1 MSPENINLLIQLDT
15 IDDLVMESEM
25 SVIDAL
31 MYQYEKCEL
40 LLEYAPDSPMLD
52 ELDIFIQEGAMDNVK
67 NVAREGKFVVKNGIN
82 NLADKGEK
90 FANSKTEGNLAK
102 RIGLG
107 IVKSIVKLFVKV
119 VRFFQRLNSKKVAAQ
134 LQKNAEEVKKA
145 EESLDD
151 ILGQVDAAM
160 GGGIGAEDISDDMLA
175 DDLPVVTGDN
185 IIDINAIDNDTGENL
200 GGSSNSNKITIDGE
214 EFDFGER
221 EDLGEEY
228 AQFTDNESEI
238 YQEGI
243 AGAVGKAVA
252 KKGINELAKHIDNTD
267 LSQQLQN
274 LTNQKKKSIALMIR
288 KHDKMTPAEKKMLMT
303 QISNKIDHIAYQY
316 KNKSGSALD
325 TLEKIVVANLK
336 DPNAPSKVV
345 IQNIENKLDKLGD
358 KIETGAMKAGD
369 AVGYLG
375 KGAIKAVKIA
385 SKSMPE
391 IRKLT
396 ETVVKKTV
404 EIGKVA
410 ADVSSGAIQANE
422 TVKAISNII
431 TKNEGVIGTLTNLK
445 KAINNLSESY
455 ENTTERQRAE
465 IKRLLQTT
473 IKFSNA
479 FNKSLDMI
487 CDNLNIEV
495 KYKSRQL
502 TDKANDAKRAIKSNE
517 KVQMVVSI
525 ADDSVKALAV
535 KVNQSLT
542 KLSETYETVR
552 VSDEAIKSGINTLK
566 EAVKEANNASA
577 DYLAG
582 AAKYLAGRVIEMDS
596 IEKFLQELG
605 NNITE
610 IGKEMEAA
618 SQKSAAFIQDEE
630 MMSSYS
636 QCMTQLY
643 SLAGKLTQISGFC
656 VSKSVSNPTNAKK
669 LFDKA
674 LADTITAATGVKTKD
689 ENLPINV

>member
-1 MSPENINLLIQLDT
+1 MSSENLNLLIQIDSIEDT
-15 IDDLVMESEM
+15 VMESEM

-31 MYQYEKCEL
+31 MSQYEKCEL
-40 LLEYAPDSPMLD
+40 LLEYAPDSPILD

-151 ILGQVDAAM
+151 ILSQVDAAM
-160 GGGIGAEDISDDMLA
+160 GGSPSSSDDSS
-175 DDLPVVTGDN
+175 DDVIDTDN
-185 IIDINAIDNDTGENL
+185 VIDINAIDNDTGEEI
-200 GGSSNSNKITIDGE
+200 GGSSNNSKITIDGE
-214 EFDFGER
+214 DFDFGER

-243 AGAVGKAVA
+243 AGTVGKAVA
-252 KKGINELAKHIDNTD
+252 KKGINELAKHIDNAD
-267 LSQQLQN
+267 LAQQLQD
-274 LTNQKKKSIALMIR
+274 LTKSKKQSIALMIR
-288 KHDKMTPAEKKMLMT
+288 KHDKMTPAEKKQLMA
-303 QISNKIDHIAYQY
+303 QISRKIDNIAYQY
-316 KNKSGSALD
+316 KDKSGSALD
-325 TLEKIVVANLK
+325 ALEKIVVANLK
-336 DPNAPSKVV
+336 DPNAPSKEV
-345 IQNIENKLDKLGD
+345 IQNIENKLNEFTNKLRA
-358 KIETGAMKAGD
+358 GAMKAGD
-369 AVGYLG
+369 ALGYVG
-375 KGAIKAVKIA
+375 KGAMKAVKIA

-396 ETVVKKTV
+396 ETVVKKTA

-410 ADVSSGAIQANE
+410 ADVSSGTIQANE

-479 FNKSLDMI
+479 FNKSIDMI

-582 AAKYLAGRVIEMDS
+582 TAKYIANKVIEMDS

-674 LADTITAATGVKTKD
+674 LADTITAATGIKTKD

>member
-31 MYQYEKCEL
+31 MCQYEKCEL
-40 LLEYAPDSPMLD
+40 LLEYAPDSPMLN

-67 NVAREGKFVVKNGIN
+67 NVAREGKFVVKNTIN
-82 NLADKGEK
+82 NLADKGEA
-90 FANSKTEGNLAK
+90 FANSKTEGNIAK

-151 ILGQVDAAM
+151 ILGQVDAVM
-160 GGGIGAEDISDDMLA
+160 GGSSSSDDSS
-175 DDLPVVTGDN
+175 DDVINTDN
-185 IIDINAIDNDTGENL
+185 IIDISAIDNDTDENL
-200 GGSSNSNKITIDGE
+200 GGSSNNSKITIDGE

-267 LSQQLQN
+267 LSQQLQD

-288 KHDKMTPAEKKMLMT
+288 KHDKMSPAEKKQLMA
-303 QISNKIDHIAYQY
+303 QISRKIDSIAYQY
-316 KNKSGSALD
+316 KDKSGKALD

-336 DPNAPSKVV
+336 DPNAPSKEV
-345 IQNIENKLDKLGD
+345 IQNIENKLNEFTNKLRA
-358 KIETGAMKAGD
+358 GAMKASD
-369 AVGYLG
+369 ALGYVGRG
-375 KGAIKAVKIA
+375 TIKAVKIA

-396 ETVVKKTV
+396 ETVVKKTA

-455 ENTTERQRAE
+455 MKNTTERQRAE

-582 AAKYLAGRVIEMDS
+582 AAKYLAGRVIELDS

-610 IGKEMEAA
+610 IGKEMEVA

-656 VSKSVSNPTNAKK
+656 VSKSVSNPTNAKR

>member
-90 FANSKTEGNLAK
+90 FANSKTEGNIAK

-160 GGGIGAEDISDDMLA
+160 GGSSSSDDSS
-175 DDLPVVTGDN
+175 DDVIDTDN
-185 IIDINAIDNDTGENL
+185 IIDISAIDNDTGENL

-214 EFDFGER
+214 EFDFDER

-243 AGAVGKAVA
+243 AGTVGKAVA

-267 LSQQLQN
+267 LSQQLQD

-316 KNKSGSALD
+316 KDKSGKALD
-325 TLEKIVVANLK
+325 VLEKIVVANLK
-336 DPNAPSKVV
+336 DPDAPSKVV
-345 IQNIENKLDKLGD
+345 IQNIENKLDKLAD
-358 KIETGAMKAGD
+358 KLKTGAMKAGD

-375 KGAIKAVKIA
+375 RGAIKAVKIA

-396 ETVVKKTV
+396 ETVVKKTA

-465 IKRLLQTT
+465 IKKLLQTT

-502 TDKANDAKRAIKSNE
+502 TDKANNAKNAIKSNE

-542 KLSETYETVR
+542 KLSETYEAVR

-656 VSKSVSNPTNAKK
+656 VSKSVSNPTNAKR

-689 ENLPINV
+689 ENLPVNV

>member
-1 MSPENINLLIQLDT
+1 MSSENLNLLIQIDSIEDT
-15 IDDLVMESEM
+15 VMESEM

-31 MYQYEKCEL
+31 MSQYEKCEL
-40 LLEYAPDSPMLD
+40 LLEYAPDSPILD

-151 ILGQVDAAM
+151 ILSQVDAAM
-160 GGGIGAEDISDDMLA
+160 GGSPSSSDDSS
-175 DDLPVVTGDN
+175 DDVIDTDN
-185 IIDINAIDNDTGENL
+185 VIDINAIDNDTGEEI
-200 GGSSNSNKITIDGE
+200 GGSSNNSKITIDGE
-214 EFDFGER
+214 DFDFGER

-243 AGAVGKAVA
+243 AGTVGKAVA
-252 KKGINELAKHIDNTD
+252 KKGINELAKHIDNAD
-267 LSQQLQN
+267 LAQQLQD
-274 LTNQKKKSIALMIR
+274 LTKSKKQSIALMIR
-288 KHDKMTPAEKKMLMT
+288 KHDKMTPAEKKQLMA
-303 QISNKIDHIAYQY
+303 QISRKIDNIAYQY
-316 KNKSGSALD
+316 KDKSGSALD
-325 TLEKIVVANLK
+325 ALEKIVVANLK
-336 DPNAPSKVV
+336 DPNAPSKEV
-345 IQNIENKLDKLGD
+345 IQNIENKLNEFTNKLRA
-358 KIETGAMKAGD
+358 GAMKAGD
-369 AVGYLG
+369 ALGYVG
-375 KGAIKAVKIA
+375 KGAMKAVKIA

-396 ETVVKKTV
+396 ETVVKKTA

-479 FNKSLDMI
+479 FNKSIDMI

-582 AAKYLAGRVIEMDS
+582 TAKYIANKVIEMDS

-674 LADTITAATGVKTKD
+674 LADTITAATGIKTKD

>member
-151 ILGQVDAAM
+151 ILGQVDAVM
-160 GGGIGAEDISDDMLA
+160 GGSSSSSSDDSS
-175 DDLPVVTGDN
+175 DDVINTDN
-185 IIDINAIDNDTGENL
+185 IIDISAIDNDTGENL
-200 GGSSNSNKITIDGE
+200 GGSSNNSKITIDGE
-214 EFDFGER
+214 DFDFGER

-252 KKGINELAKHIDNTD
+252 KKGINELAKHIDNAD
-267 LSQQLQN
+267 LAQQLQD
-274 LTNQKKKSIALMIR
+274 LTKSKKQSIALMIR
-288 KHDKMTPAEKKMLMT
+288 KHDKMTPAEKKQLMA
-303 QISNKIDHIAYQY
+303 QISKKIDNIAYQY
-316 KNKSGSALD
+316 KDKSGSALD

-336 DPNAPSKVV
+336 DPNAPSKEV
-345 IQNIENKLDKLGD
+345 IQNIENKLNEFTNKLRA
-358 KIETGAMKAGD
+358 GAMKAGD
-369 AVGYLG
+369 ALGYVGRG
-375 KGAIKAVKIA
+375 TIKAVKIA

-396 ETVVKKTV
+396 ETVVKKTA

-582 AAKYLAGRVIEMDS
+582 AAKYLAGRVIELDS

-610 IGKEMEAA
+610 IGKEMEVA

-656 VSKSVSNPTNAKK
+656 VSKSVSNPTNAKR

>member
-15 IDDLVMESEM
+15 IDDLVMESEL

-151 ILGQVDAAM
+151 ILGQVDVVM
-160 GGGIGAEDISDDMLA
+160 GGGSSSSNESSDDA
-175 DDLPVVTGDN
+175 IDTDN
-185 IIDINAIDNDTGENL
+185 IIDISAIDNDTGENL
-200 GGSSNSNKITIDGE
+200 GGSSNNSKITIDGE

-252 KKGINELAKHIDNTD
+252 KKGVNELAKHIDNAD
-267 LSQQLQN
+267 LAQQLQD
-274 LTNQKKKSIALMIR
+274 LTKSKKQSIALMIR
-288 KHDKMTPAEKKMLMT
+288 KHDKMTPAEKKQLMA
-303 QISNKIDHIAYQY
+303 QISSKIDNIAYQY
-316 KNKSGSALD
+316 KDKSGSALD

-336 DPNAPSKVV
+336 DPNAPSKEV
-345 IQNIENKLDKLGD
+345 IQNIENKLNEFTNKLRAGAMKTGD
-358 KIETGAMKAGD
+358 ALGYVGKGAMKA
-369 AVGYLG
+369 
-375 KGAIKAVKIA
+375 VKVA
-385 SKSMPE
+385 AKSMPE

-396 ETVVKKTV
+396 ETVVKKTA

-455 ENTTERQRAE
+455 ENTTQRQRDE
-465 IKRLLQTT
+465 IKKLLQTT

-542 KLSETYETVR
+542 KLSETYEAVR

-656 VSKSVSNPTNAKK
+656 VSKSVSNPTNAKR

>member
-1 MSPENINLLIQLDT
+1 MSSENLNLLIQIDSIEDT
-15 IDDLVMESEM
+15 VMESEM

-31 MYQYEKCEL
+31 MSQYEKCEL

-151 ILGQVDAAM
+151 ILSQVDAAM
-160 GGGIGAEDISDDMLA
+160 GGSPSSSDDSS
-175 DDLPVVTGDN
+175 DDVIDTDN
-185 IIDINAIDNDTGENL
+185 VIDINAIDNDTGEEI
-200 GGSSNSNKITIDGE
+200 GGSSNNSKITIDGE
-214 EFDFGER
+214 DFDFGER

-243 AGAVGKAVA
+243 AGTVGKAVA
-252 KKGINELAKHIDNTD
+252 KKGINELAKHIDNAD
-267 LSQQLQN
+267 LAQQLQD
-274 LTNQKKKSIALMIR
+274 LTKSKKQSIALMIR
-288 KHDKMTPAEKKMLMT
+288 KHDKMTPAEKKQLMA
-303 QISNKIDHIAYQY
+303 QISRKIDNIAYQY
-316 KNKSGSALD
+316 KDKSGSALD
-325 TLEKIVVANLK
+325 ALEKIVVANLK
-336 DPNAPSKVV
+336 DPNAPSKEV
-345 IQNIENKLDKLGD
+345 IQNIENKLNEFTNKLRA
-358 KIETGAMKAGD
+358 GAMKAGD
-369 AVGYLG
+369 ALGYVG
-375 KGAIKAVKIA
+375 KGAMKAVKIA

-396 ETVVKKTV
+396 ETVVKKTA

-479 FNKSLDMI
+479 FNKSIDMI

-674 LADTITAATGVKTKD
+674 LADTITAATGIKTKD

>member
-1 MSPENINLLIQLDT
+1 MSPENLNLLIQIDSIEDT
-15 IDDLVMESEM
+15 VMESEM

-31 MYQYEKCEL
+31 MSQYEKCEL
-40 LLEYAPDSPMLD
+40 LLEYAPDSPILD

-151 ILGQVDAAM
+151 ILSQVDAAM
-160 GGGIGAEDISDDMLA
+160 GGSPSSSDDSS
-175 DDLPVVTGDN
+175 DDVIDTDN
-185 IIDINAIDNDTGENL
+185 VIDINAIDNDTGEEI
-200 GGSSNSNKITIDGE
+200 GGSSNNSKITIDGE
-214 EFDFGER
+214 DFDFGER

-243 AGAVGKAVA
+243 AGTVGKAVA
-252 KKGINELAKHIDNTD
+252 KKGINELAKHIDNAD
-267 LSQQLQN
+267 LAQQLQD
-274 LTNQKKKSIALMIR
+274 LTKSKKQSIALMIR
-288 KHDKMTPAEKKMLMT
+288 KHDKMTPAEKKQLMA
-303 QISNKIDHIAYQY
+303 QISRKIDNIAYQY
-316 KNKSGSALD
+316 KDKSGSALD
-325 TLEKIVVANLK
+325 ALEKIVVANLK
-336 DPNAPSKVV
+336 DPNAPSKEV
-345 IQNIENKLDKLGD
+345 IQNIENKLNEFTNKLRA
-358 KIETGAMKAGD
+358 GAMKAGD
-369 AVGYLG
+369 ALGYVG
-375 KGAIKAVKIA
+375 KGAMKAVKIA

-396 ETVVKKTV
+396 ETVVKKTA

-479 FNKSLDMI
+479 FNKSIDMI

-582 AAKYLAGRVIEMDS
+582 TAKYIANKVIEMDS

-674 LADTITAATGVKTKD
+674 LADTITAATGIKTKD

>member
-1 MSPENINLLIQLDT
+1 MSPENINLLIKLDT

-31 MYQYEKCEL
+31 MCQYEKCEL
-40 LLEYAPDSPMLD
+40 LLEYAPDSPMLN

-67 NVAREGKFVVKNGIN
+67 NVAREGKFVVKNTIN
-82 NLADKGEK
+82 NLADKGEA
-90 FANSKTEGNLAK
+90 FANSKTEGNIAK

-151 ILGQVDAAM
+151 ILGQVDAVM
-160 GGGIGAEDISDDMLA
+160 GGSSSSDDSS
-175 DDLPVVTGDN
+175 DDVINTDN
-185 IIDINAIDNDTGENL
+185 IIDISAIDNDTDENL
-200 GGSSNSNKITIDGE
+200 GGSSNNSKITIDGE

-267 LSQQLQN
+267 LSQQLQD

-288 KHDKMTPAEKKMLMT
+288 KHDKMSPAEKKQLMA
-303 QISNKIDHIAYQY
+303 QISRKIDSIAYQY
-316 KNKSGSALD
+316 KDKSGKALD

-336 DPNAPSKVV
+336 DPNAPSKEV
-345 IQNIENKLDKLGD
+345 IQNIENKLNEFTNKLRA
-358 KIETGAMKAGD
+358 GAMKASD
-369 AVGYLG
+369 ALGYVGRG
-375 KGAIKAVKIA
+375 TIKAVKIA

-396 ETVVKKTV
+396 ETVVKKTA

-455 ENTTERQRAE
+455 MKNTTERQRAE

-582 AAKYLAGRVIEMDS
+582 AAKYLAGRVIELDS

-610 IGKEMEAA
+610 IGKEMEVA

-656 VSKSVSNPTNAKK
+656 VSKSVSNPTNAKR

>member
-90 FANSKTEGNLAK
+90 FANSKTEGNIAK

-151 ILGQVDAAM
+151 ILGQVDAAIR
-160 GGGIGAEDISDDMLA
+160 GSSSSSDDSS
-175 DDLPVVTGDN
+175 DDVIDTDN
-185 IIDINAIDNDTGENL
+185 IIDISAIDNDTGENL

-214 EFDFGER
+214 EFDFDER

-243 AGAVGKAVA
+243 AGTVGKAVA

-267 LSQQLQN
+267 LSQQLQD

-316 KNKSGSALD
+316 KDKSGKALD
-325 TLEKIVVANLK
+325 VLEKIVVANLK
-336 DPNAPSKVV
+336 DPDAPSKVV

-358 KIETGAMKAGD
+358 KIKTGAMKAGD

-375 KGAIKAVKIA
+375 RGAIKAVKIA

-396 ETVVKKTV
+396 ETVVKKTA

-465 IKRLLQTT
+465 IKKLLQTT

-502 TDKANDAKRAIKSNE
+502 TDKANNAKNAIKSNE

-542 KLSETYETVR
+542 KLSETYEAVR

-582 AAKYLAGRVIEMDS
+582 AAKYLTGRVIEMDS

-656 VSKSVSNPTNAKK
+656 VSKSVSNPTNAKR

-689 ENLPINV
+689 ENLPVNV

>member
-25 SVIDAL
+25 AVIDAL

-90 FANSKTEGNLAK
+90 FANSKTEGNIAK

-160 GGGIGAEDISDDMLA
+160 GGSFSSSDDSS
-175 DDLPVVTGDN
+175 DDVIDTDN
-185 IIDINAIDNDTGENL
+185 IIDISAIDNETGENL

-288 KHDKMTPAEKKMLMT
+288 KHDKMTPAEKKQLMV
-303 QISNKIDHIAYQY
+303 QISDKIDHIAYQY
-316 KNKSGSALD
+316 KDKSGKALD
-325 TLEKIVVANLK
+325 VLEKIVVANLK
-336 DPNAPSKVV
+336 DPDAPSKVV
-345 IQNIENKLDKLGD
+345 IQNIENKLNELAD
-358 KIETGAMKAGD
+358 KIETGAMKTRD

-465 IKRLLQTT
+465 IKKLLQTT

-502 TDKANDAKRAIKSNE
+502 TDKANNAKNAIKSNE

-535 KVNQSLT
+535 KVNQSLN
-542 KLSETYETVR
+542 KLSETYEAVR

-656 VSKSVSNPTNAKK
+656 VSKSVSNPTNAKR